1 MSSLFVKICTF
12 TLAPHPNAERLNLA
26 YPTGTEWQCCVG
38 KELVEGELGVY
49 IPIDSLLSPELA
61 TTLGLPSAKDDKKYR
76 IKTIKLRGVVSQ
88 GLLVGLQSLI
98 DKGLVP
104 ADALEPLVEDEEA
117 VFGSLRA
124 WQEGDDLAEA
134 LSITKYVAPEP
145 GQGGQPG
152 HAVHQPAGFDKY
164 TDIENGK
171 NFARQL
177 VEGEEVVVT
186 EKVHGANFRA
196 GWIASASEN
205 TFPFEANRVFYVG
218 SRRMCLDEGVL
229 DNSWTRIAHKLRLA
243 DKLADMPG
251 TIIYGELYG
260 KGMQKLEYGRSDAD
274 LILFDVYDGKRYL
287 SHDELVAFCEK
298 LELPMVPILYRGP
311 WSDAVKEYRAGPTV
325 LGKGAH
331 IREGVVVRPVE
342 ERWDPRLGRVLL
354 KYISEDY
361 LLKNYDE

>member
-134 LSITKYVAPEP
+134 LSITRP
-145 GQGGQPG
+145 
-152 HAVHQPAGFDKY
+152 
-164 TDIENGK
+164 
-171 NFARQL
+171 
-177 VEGEEVVVT
+177 
-186 EKVHGANFRA
+186 
-196 GWIASASEN
+196 
-205 TFPFEANRVFYVG
+205 
-218 SRRMCLDEGVL
+218 
-229 DNSWTRIAHKLRLA
+229 
-243 DKLADMPG
+243 
-251 TIIYGELYG
+251 
-260 KGMQKLEYGRSDAD
+260 
-274 LILFDVYDGKRYL
+274 
-287 SHDELVAFCEK
+287 
-298 LELPMVPILYRGP
+298 RGP
-311 WSDAVKEYRAGPTV
+311 PARRVRQVYRHREREELRAPARG
-325 LGKGAH
+325 GRRGGGD
-331 IREGVVVRPVE
+331 REG
-342 ERWDPRLGRVLL
+342 PRGQFSSRVDR
-354 KYISEDY
+354 KCQREYFPI
-361 LLKNYDE
+361 